1 MFEIKFYTNA
11 SPSRPFSSV
20 ARRLWGLQLLS
31 TLYLVGTE
39 AQVKD
44 TLDEVLSSLYNG
56 LLHARCVGNWR
67 VVHAQ
72 PLHRGVQ
79 QIKELLR
86 YLGTDGSADAAT
98 LGRLIKD
105 DKLVGSGEAL
115 SNSLHIQRL
124 ERTKLDKINVES
136 FLLDGLDGNL
146 CLLDAV
152 EVCEDGN
159 CLAGINTGLGCLVK
173 ESALVEGSTLVKVK
187 LALGLLHHLHRREEE
202 AGAVVTDHTLG
213 DAVGSIRRGGR
224 ANLQSRD
231 AHHVGVEGLTVLST
245 EGLVGGGTAGADD
258 GHGHVELPTGGG
270 VGVASG
276 GNLGHAVN
284 SEVRV
289 HKLNDGTVSVHTLT
303 QGLANEVS
311 LIDNLVGAVVTDHTL
326 GDAVGSIRRGG
337 RANLQSR
344 DAHHVGV
351 EGLTVLSTEGL
362 VGGGTAGADDGH
374 GHVELP
380 TGGGVGVAS
389 GGNLGHAVNSE
400 VRVHKLNDGTV
411 SVHTLTQGLANEVSL
426 IDNLVSGTDLSVGL
440 LSQLGDVVRR
450 SSLQILGVDGGGGIA
465 KHLLVDGKVDGIADG
480 DLTGIG
486 LGTEVSNV
494 SIDRLHLLRADGA
507 GIDLIRPLGRHLL
520 VVVSVRGIGV
530 LELLGKFNRRHGRAI
545 GELDGLLH
553 LGKDLLASIL
563 ELVLAEDAVSD
574 VLVLEG
580 LDGVLRGTSPGF
592 LLLASALVLG
602 VGRRVTV
609 ETVGVD
615 LKDGRSLATADVI
628 NDGLASLGNI
638 GGIEAID
645 EESGDAVVLALL
657 IDVAVLGNVL
667 SEGVDG
673 TAIVNHD
680 NEKGEVV
687 LGSGVEKLSH
697 TSVLGATLTDED
709 NTEAI
714 VVGGRGNILLLN
726 LLVVGDAKVTVQ
738 LDTLGGTAGVREL
751 LRNEGPATLEIGLL
765 VEDVHRATGT
775 LAGSTLLHEQLG
787 HDGARIDATG
797 DGVGVLPVVGVLLV
811 TVLDGIVNEGGDGL
825 LAIVQMHEASDLAL
839 HVLLVAGIL
848 KGPSLGHGVVDL
860 QENTLIAVDRT
871 FVGSNLLVAVPEGTL
886 ELHVPMR

>member
-1 MFEIKFYTNA
+1 MNGSNSKDKIATQSVAPRDVRDKILYKCLALSTFF
-11 SPSRPFSSV
+11 SV

-31 TLYLVGTE
+31 ALYLVGTE

-187 LALGLLHHLHRREEE
+187 LALGLLHHLHRGEEE
-202 AGAVVTDHTLG
+202 A
-213 DAVGSIRRGGR
+213 
-224 ANLQSRD
+224 
-231 AHHVGVEGLTVLST
+231 
-245 EGLVGGGTAGADD
+245 
-258 GHGHVELPTGGG
+258 
-270 VGVASG
+270 
-276 GNLGHAVN
+276 
-284 SEVRV
+284 
-289 HKLNDGTVSVHTLT
+289 
-303 QGLANEVS
+303 
-311 LIDNLVGAVVTDHTL
+311 GAVVTDHTL